1 MGKNRKGTAKNKE
14 LGRLLIKDKNNSRQK
29 RVTVSGTDCWRHTS
43 DLQDGYDWN
52 RLNLQSVTEQDTLD
66 EFLDTA
72 EMAGVE
78 FTAEKM
84 NIKIVGATSG
94 ITGVLGEQEKS
105 RIKDLQEKHKSL
117 VTIPKR
123 PSWDENTTPEQ
134 LEEMEKEAF
143 LNWRR
148 SLAML
153 QETSNLMLT
162 PYEKNLAIWRQL
174 WRVIERSD
182 VVCQIVDARNPLL
195 YKCDDLESYVK
206 EVDQSKEFIVL
217 INKADYLTE
226 EQRKCWAEYFT
237 EQNTKVIF
245 WSALE
250 ELILDDELSTEVSEG
265 ASKNDNI
272 EEFSES
278 DDEVHDENDDQSEQG
293 LVAQERTNTDEEL
306 DSDKNVDSVPTG
318 LPENNS
324 AVNSSNLFTRTA
336 LLRYFK
342 TFNTNLSDKKSF
354 ATVGLVGYPN
364 VGKSS
369 TINALM
375 QEKKTAVS
383 ATPGKTRHFQ
393 THFLDEELCLCDC
406 PGLVFPTFIFT
417 KAHLVLNGI
426 LPVDQMREHNGP
438 VELLIRHI
446 PRKIIESTYGINII
460 VRPTGKEDPDRLP
473 TAEEL
478 LSSYAKMR
486 GFMTA
491 NGQPDC
497 PRASR
502 YILKDYLKGKLL
514 YCHPPIGESG
524 KSFKQSQVS
533 NRVLE
538 RLIAKEAKEK
548 KAIIK
553 NANAKVDISSL
564 KLSEID
570 DDFFSE
576 KTPSAH
582 YKVPT
587 GTQGLQ
593 PEDESRHIN
602 KPWKKHYNR
611 NKKEKL
617 RRIHN
622 EC

>member
-1 MGKNRKGTAKNKE
+1 MGKNRKGEAKNKD
-14 LGRLLIKDKNNSRQK
+14 LGRSLIKSKNSSK
-29 RVTVSGTDCWRHTS
+29 RVTVSGKDCWRHTS

-66 EFLDTA
+66 DFLDTA

-84 NIKIVGATSG
+84 NVKIMGGGGGLS
-94 ITGVLGEQEKS
+94 TGVLGEQEKS
-105 RIKDLQEKHKSL
+105 RIKDLQVKHRNL

-123 PSWDENTTPEQ
+123 PLWDENTTPEQ
-134 LEEMEKEAF
+134 LETMEKEAF

-148 SLAML
+148 GLAML
-153 QETSNLMLT
+153 QEKNDDLMLT
-162 PYEKNLAIWRQL
+162 PYEKNLAVWRQL

-206 EVDQSKEFIVL
+206 EVDSSKEYIVL

-226 EQRKCWAEYFT
+226 EQRICWSNYFN
-237 EQNTKVIF
+237 EQKTKVVF

-250 ELILDDELSTEVSEG
+250 ELILDDVDDLSDTECNESFSEG
-265 ASKNDNI
+265 
-272 EEFSES
+272 E
-278 DDEVHDENDDQSEQG
+278 DEVEKKIDVEKEDEVENKTDVEKEDE
-293 LVAQERTNTDEEL
+293 VNMNTKSLEL
-306 DSDKNVDSVPTG
+306 DSLQKPSKGDDSV
-318 LPENNS
+318 LNS
-324 AVNSSNLFTRTA
+324 PDLVARSE

-342 TFNTNLSDKKSF
+342 TFNRNITDKKSY
-354 ATVGLVGYPN
+354 ATIGLVGYPN

-406 PGLVFPTFIFT
+406 PGLVFPSFIFT
-417 KAHLVLNGI
+417 KAHLVLSGI
-426 LPVDQMREHNGP
+426 LPVDQMREHVGP
-438 VELLIRHI
+438 VTLLIQHI
-446 PRKIIESTYGINII
+446 PRNIVESTYGINII
-460 VRPTGKEDPDRLP
+460 VKPTGREDPNRLP

-486 GFMTA
+486 GFMTSS
-491 NGQPDC
+491 GQPDC

-502 YILKDYLKGKLL
+502 YIIKDYLKGKLL
-514 YCHPPIGESG
+514 YSHPPLGEFG
-524 KSFKQSQVS
+524 DSFVQSQVS
-533 NRVLE
+533 SKVLE
-538 RLIAKEAKEK
+538 RLVAKEAKEK
-548 KAIIK
+548 KAK
-553 NANAKVDISSL
+553 LKAGNVDVSSLRISS
-564 KLSEID
+564 ID

-576 KTPSAH
+576 KNPSAH
-582 YKVPT
+582 FKVPT

-593 PEDESRHIN
+593 TPEELRQLH
-602 KPWKKHYNR
+602 KPWKKHHNR

-622 EC
+622 DC